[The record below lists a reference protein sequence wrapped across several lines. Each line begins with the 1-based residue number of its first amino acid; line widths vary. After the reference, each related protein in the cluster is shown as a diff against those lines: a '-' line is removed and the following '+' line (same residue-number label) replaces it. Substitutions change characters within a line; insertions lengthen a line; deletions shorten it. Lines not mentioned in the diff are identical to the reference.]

1 MKKIVLLT
9 PAHPLRGGIASS
21 SERLAQ
27 ELQTAGHEVILY
39 SFSLQYPSLF
49 FPGKTQ
55 YSDDP
60 APTDLTILSKVN
72 SINPFNWLKVGRE
85 LRKMRPDLIIT
96 RYWLP
101 FMSPSLSNIIRIAK
115 KNGHTKAIAIADNI
129 IPHEK
134 RPFDT
139 SLTRLFIKHIDAFVV
154 MSRSV
159 SDDIRQFT
167 KTKRTEY
174 IAHPIYD
181 NYGIQIEKTEAKL
194 KLGLDLDTDYILFF
208 GFIRDYKGLDLLLK
222 AVADKRLRNRKMKL
236 LVAGEYYSNEAY
248 YQQIIKQLRLQDNV
262 VLHTDFI
269 PHEKVKYYFGAADLV
284 AQPYKTATQSGIS
297 QLAYHFEKPMLV
309 TNVGGL
315 PEIVEHGKVG
325 YVTEVNVVAISDA
338 IVDFYD
344 NNREAE
350 MTEGVRENKQNFS
363 WAKMVEGIEEL
374 EEFVRI

>member
-1 MKKIVLLT
+1 
-9 PAHPLRGGIASS
+9 
-21 SERLAQ
+21 
-27 ELQTAGHEVILY
+27 
-39 SFSLQYPSLF
+39 
-49 FPGKTQ
+49 
-55 YSDDP
+55 
-60 APTDLTILSKVN
+60 
-72 SINPFNWLKVGRE
+72 
-85 LRKMRPDLIIT
+85 
-96 RYWLP
+96 
-101 FMSPSLSNIIRIAK
+101 
-115 KNGHTKAIAIADNI
+115 
-129 IPHEK
+129 
-134 RPFDT
+134 
-139 SLTRLFIKHIDAFVV
+139 

-159 SDDIRQFT
+159 ADDIRQFT
-167 KTKRTEY
+167 ETKRTEY

-181 NYGIQIEKTEAKL
+181 NYGIQIGKTEAKL
-194 KLGLDLDTDYILFF
+194 ELGLDLDTDYILFF

-222 AVADKRLRNRKMKL
+222 SIADKRIRNRKMKL
-236 LVAGEYYSNEAY
+236 LIAGEYYSNEAY
-248 YQQIIKQLRLQDNV
+248 YQQIIKQLRLQDSV

-269 PHEKVKYYFGAADLV
+269 PHEKVKYYFGAADLI

-338 IVDFYD
+338 IIDFYD

-350 MTEGVRENKQNFS
+350 MTAGVRENKQNFS